1 MLEIQKY
8 LINSTE
14 PTIEAKLEKLKEE
27 LGIKSKIYYEDGMVI
42 LNYDQIESPK
52 SHPIVIECRS
62 LILNIYTLGVVSRKF
77 DRFFNHGEC
86 PEFYSDFDINRSY
99 VFTKEDGSLI
109 GVYYNHFTSKW
120 EISTRSLAK
129 AEGDH
134 INGGTFREKVL
145 SAFGFQCEEHFQNV
159 MKGYRTSLTYIY
171 EYVGPSNRIVTRYEK
186 DHMVLT
192 AIRDN
197 DSGEYKSYN
206 MLLAHAEVQQD
217 IGLNVVPVKS
227 YNLSSFDEI
236 KKAIDELPALAEG
249 YVCFDPVSVKR
260 VKCKS
265 PGYVAIHGLREN
277 GALSMKRAYTL
288 VLINDHEEYLQ
299 YFPEDKEVFAPVIES
314 VQRFIR
320 TLEVKWEMVS
330 GITDQKEFA
339 LKVKD
344 LHGSGIFFEAKKKQ
358 QHPVHIFNEMEINKK
373 LRIFDL

>member
-8 LINSTE
+8 LVNSTE
-14 PTIEAKLEKLKEE
+14 PTIQEKLAKLNAE
-27 LGIKSKIYYEDGMVI
+27 LGIKSKLYPKDGLII

-62 LILNIYTLGVVSRKF
+62 LILNMYTYGVVSRKF

-86 PEFYSDFDINRSY
+86 PEFYSDFDITRSY

-134 INGGTFREKVL
+134 ITGGTFREKVL
-145 SAFGFQCEEHFQNV
+145 AAFGYASEDDFQYH
-159 MKGYRTSLTYIY
+159 MKGFNNEYTYIF
-171 EYVGPSNRIVTRYEK
+171 EYCGPSNRIVTRYDY

-192 AIRDN
+192 AIRNNYTGGYID
-197 DSGEYKSYN
+197 YN
-206 MLLAHAEVQQD
+206 WLLAHAAKLQENE
-217 IGLNVVPVKS
+217 LNVLPVKS
-227 YNLSSFDEI
+227 YNLSSFDDI

-249 YVCFDPVSVKR
+249 YVCFDPVSGKR

-288 VLINDHEEYLQ
+288 VLINDHEEYLTA
-299 YFPEDKEVFAPVIES
+299 FPEDVEHFNPVISRVNQFMED
-314 VQRFIR
+314 IK
-320 TLEVKWEMVS
+320 TAYEKVKN
-330 GITDQKEFA
+330 ITDQKTFA
-339 LKVKD
+339 LACKEYYF
-344 LHGSGIFFEAKKKQ
+344 SGILFTARKNEITPIQ
-358 QHPVHIFNEMEINKK
+358 CFNRMEVNQK
-373 LRIFDL
+373 LKYFL

>member
-8 LINSTE
+8 LVNSTE

-27 LGIKSKIYYEDGMVI
+27 LGIKFKIYHEDGIVI

-86 PEFYSDFDINRSY
+86 PDFYSDFDINRSY

-134 INGGTFREKVL
+134 ITGGTFREKVL
-145 SAFGFQCEEHFQNV
+145 AAFGYASEDDFQYH
-159 MKGYRTSLTYIY
+159 MKGFNNEYTYIF
-171 EYVGPSNRIVTRYEK
+171 EYCGPSNRIVTRYDY

-192 AIRDN
+192 AIRNNSTGGYID
-197 DSGEYKSYN
+197 YN
-206 MLLAHAEVQQD
+206 WLLSHAAKLQENE
-217 IGLNVVPVKS
+217 LNVLPVKS
-227 YNLSSFDEI
+227 YNLSSFDDI

-249 YVCFDPVSVKR
+249 YVCFDPVSGKR

-288 VLINDHEEYLQ
+288 VLINDHEEYLIH
-299 YFPEDKEVFAPVIES
+299 FPEDKVAFDPIIEA
-314 VQRFIR
+314 VQRFVR
-320 TLEVKWEMVS
+320 TLEVKWDMVS

-344 LHGSGIFFEAKKKQ
+344 FSGSGIFFEAKKKN
-358 QHPVHIFNEMEINKK
+358 QHPVHIFNEMDINKK
-373 LRIFDL
+373 LRIFDF

>member
-134 INGGTFREKVL
+134 VNGGTFREKVL

-159 MKGYRTSLTYIY
+159 MKGYMTSLTYIY

-206 MLLAHAEVQQD
+206 MLLAHAEEQQD

-236 KKAIDELPALAEG
+236 KKAIDDLPALAEG
-249 YVCFDPVSVKR
+249 YVCFDPVSGKR

-288 VLINDHEEYLQ
+288 VLINDHEEYLTA
-299 YFPEDKEVFAPVIES
+299 FPEDVEHFNPVISRVNQFMED
-314 VQRFIR
+314 IK
-320 TLEVKWEMVS
+320 TAYEKVKN
-330 GITDQKEFA
+330 ITDQKTFA
-339 LKVKD
+339 LACKEYYF
-344 LHGSGIFFEAKKKQ
+344 SGILFTARKNKITPIQ
-358 QHPVHIFNEMEINKK
+358 CFNRMEVNQK
-373 LRIFDL
+373 LKYFL

>member
-8 LINSTE
+8 LINSNE
-14 PTIEAKLEKLKEE
+14 PTLEAKLEKLKVE
-27 LGIKSKIYYEDGMVI
+27 LGIKSKIYYEDGLVI

-62 LILNIYTLGVVSRKF
+62 LILNCYTYGVVSRKF

-86 PEFYSDFDINRSY
+86 PDFYNDFDITRSY

-109 GVYYNHFTSKW
+109 GVYYNNFTSKW

-134 INGGTFREKVL
+134 ISGGTFREKVL
-145 SAFGFQCEEHFQNV
+145 SAFGCDDEEKFQEV
-159 MKGYRTSLTYIY
+159 MSNYRTDLTYIY

-192 AIRDN
+192 AIRN
-197 DSGEYKSYN
+197 NGSGEYTSFN
-206 MLLAHAEVQQD
+206 MLLDHAQNQND
-217 IGLNVVPVKS
+217 IGFNVVPVKS
-227 YNLSSFDEI
+227 YNLNSFEEI

-249 YVCFDPVSVKR
+249 YVCFDPVSGKR

-277 GALSMKRAYTL
+277 GVLSMKRVYTL
-288 VLINDHEEYLQ
+288 VLINEHEEYLT
-299 YFPEDKEVFAPVIES
+299 YFPEDRNAFIPVIDA

-320 TLEVKWEMVS
+320 TIEVHWDMVC

-344 LHGSGIFFEAKKKQ
+344 LEGSGIFFEAKKKNTL
-358 QHPVHIFNEMEINKK
+358 PVHVFNEMDINKK
-373 LRIFDL
+373 LRIFGF

>member
-8 LINSTE
+8 LVNSTE
-14 PTIEAKLEKLKEE
+14 PTIQEKLAKLNAE
-27 LGIKSKIYYEDGMVI
+27 LGIKSKLYPEDGLII

-62 LILNIYTLGVVSRKF
+62 LILNMHTYGVVSRKF

-86 PEFYSDFDINRSY
+86 PEFYSDFDITRSY

-109 GVYYNHFTSKW
+109 GVYYNDVTSKW

-134 INGGTFREKVL
+134 ITGGTFREKVL
-145 SAFGFQCEEHFQNV
+145 AAFGYASEDDFQYH
-159 MKGYRTSLTYIY
+159 MKGFNNEYTYIF
-171 EYVGPSNRIVTRYEK
+171 EYCGPSNRIVTRYDY

-192 AIRDN
+192 AIRNNSTGGYID
-197 DSGEYKSYN
+197 YN
-206 MLLAHAEVQQD
+206 WLLAHAAKLQENE
-217 IGLNVVPVKS
+217 LNVLPVKS
-227 YNLSSFDEI
+227 YNLSSFDDI

-249 YVCFDPVSVKR
+249 YVCFDPVSGKR

-288 VLINDHEEYLQ
+288 VLINDHEEYLIH
-299 YFPEDKEVFAPVIES
+299 FPEDKVAFDPIIEA
-314 VQRFIR
+314 VQRFVR
-320 TLEVKWEMVS
+320 TLEVKWDMVS

-344 LHGSGIFFEAKKKQ
+344 FSGSGIFFEAKKKN
-358 QHPVHIFNEMEINKK
+358 QHPVHIFNEMDINKK
-373 LRIFDL
+373 LRIFDF

>member
-1 MLEIQKY
+1 MLNVQKY
-8 LINSTE
+8 IIDCVNANLD
-14 PTIEAKLEKLKEE
+14 PFKKLYDEFA
-27 LGIKSKIYYEDGMVI
+27 IKSTIYPEDGMVI
-42 LNYDQIESPK
+42 LNYSQIESPK

-86 PEFYSDFDINRSY
+86 PDFYSDFDINRSY

-134 INGGTFREKVL
+134 ITGGTFREKVL
-145 SAFGFQCEEHFQNV
+145 SAFGYQNEEHFQNV
-159 MKGYRTSLTYIY
+159 MKDYRKDMTYIY
-171 EYVGPSNRIVTRYEK
+171 EYVGPSNRIVTRYDY

-192 AIRDN
+192 AIRN
-197 DSGEYKSYN
+197 NYSGEYQSYN
-206 MLLAHAEVQQD
+206 MLLDHSQVQQD
-217 IGLNVVPVKS
+217 MGLNVVPVKS

-249 YVCFDPVSVKR
+249 YVCFDPVSGKR

-288 VLINDHEEYLQ
+288 VLINDHEEYLTA
-299 YFPEDKEVFAPVIES
+299 FPEDVEHFNPVISRVNQFMED
-314 VQRFIR
+314 IK
-320 TLEVKWEMVS
+320 TAYEKVKN
-330 GITDQKEFA
+330 ITDQKTFA
-339 LKVKD
+339 LACKEYYF
-344 LHGSGIFFEAKKKQ
+344 SGILFTARKNEITPIQ
-358 QHPVHIFNEMEINKK
+358 CFNRMEVNQK
-373 LRIFDL
+373 LKYFL